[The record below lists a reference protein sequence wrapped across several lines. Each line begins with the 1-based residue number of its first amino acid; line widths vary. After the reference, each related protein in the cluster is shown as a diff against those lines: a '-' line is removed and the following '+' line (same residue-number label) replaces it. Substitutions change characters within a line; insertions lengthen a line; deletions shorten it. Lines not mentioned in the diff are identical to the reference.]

1 MMHHQMKGKAR
12 ARNAQKKSLFP
23 LLAFLKYLVVFVTG
37 VYCGTIA
44 SFQYNTSSNLECGN
58 VNGNEFIRSQSLNG
72 NTDALEL
79 KLRACYT
86 DLMNAKNRVQNKEEA
101 QLLNDPIGPGKT
113 GTKDLFS
120 DATVRKIAAGIT
132 QLDRKE
138 FFDRFDF
145 GTPNDGKSNV
155 LMLYHEDRSLPRS
168 HPEFNQMSDSIVPM
182 SWQTQP
188 QIVILCM
195 CIPCQSIKRV
205 CALQWSKIMKIGM
218 CKNG

>member
-58 VNGNEFIRSQSLNG
+58 ANGNEFIRSQSLNG

-86 DLMNAKNRVQNKEEA
+86 DLMNLYLYISVQPRV
-101 QLLNDPIGPGKT
+101 IGLQH
-113 GTKDLFS
+113 LFLDDAAFVDCS
-120 DATVRKIAAGIT
+120 DAASEE
-132 QLDRKE
+132 L
-138 FFDRFDF
+138 
-145 GTPNDGKSNV
+145 
-155 LMLYHEDRSLPRS
+155 
-168 HPEFNQMSDSIVPM
+168 
-182 SWQTQP
+182 
-188 QIVILCM
+188 
-195 CIPCQSIKRV
+195 
-205 CALQWSKIMKIGM
+205 
-218 CKNG
+218 